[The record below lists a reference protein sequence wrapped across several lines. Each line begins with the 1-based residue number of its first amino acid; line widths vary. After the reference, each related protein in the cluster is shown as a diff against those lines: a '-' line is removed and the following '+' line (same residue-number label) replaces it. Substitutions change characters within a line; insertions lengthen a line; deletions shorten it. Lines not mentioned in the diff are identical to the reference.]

1 MKFNDISTNVSSA
14 EAARTSLRKQNVQI
28 DENIGGVQLR
38 DVLDTVRR
46 EVDQLSS
53 KGGAEYVAAVLQ
65 KEVYESLLDQESVVT
80 EGELDDT
87 DLEQAEVVIAA
98 QSMSSEFQDM
108 IEDVADML
116 GSDLITLVDQIKAK
130 IGDAEGQAFGDAIKN
145 SLTTALDTLT
155 STKDAVDSA
164 IAGLTDPMSAAA
176 PADDMDISMD
186 MPADGGDDAPV
197 MPSSSGPEEEPTGR
211 ELKGDIE

>member
-164 IAGLTDPMSAAA
+164 IASLTDPMAATDTA
-176 PADDMDISMD
+176 GDMDMDMDMD
-186 MPADGGDDAPV
+186 MPADDAPV